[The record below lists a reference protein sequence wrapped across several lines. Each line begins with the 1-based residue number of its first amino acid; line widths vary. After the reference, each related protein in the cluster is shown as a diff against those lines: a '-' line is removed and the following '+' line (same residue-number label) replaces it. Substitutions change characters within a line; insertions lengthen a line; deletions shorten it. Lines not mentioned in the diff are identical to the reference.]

1 MRVMLLRFTIL
12 SGTKNSL
19 TWRNTPLVNFNMN
32 EGEEI
37 PYPQDMIDEA
47 IKYLLDREVISMTWD
62 DEIEE
67 MVFFMTEEQKHKP
80 LPDDWHTSP

>member
-1 MRVMLLRFTIL
+1 MRVMLLRFTIPN
-12 SGTKNSL
+12 GTKSL
-19 TWRNTPLVNFNMN
+19 PTWRSIPLVNFNMN

-47 IKYLLDREVISMTWD
+47 IKYLLDHEMISMTWD

-67 MVFFMTEEQKHKP
+67 VVYFMTEEQKKKP
-80 LPDDWHTSP
+80 LPSDW

>member
-1 MRVMLLRFTIL
+1 M
-12 SGTKNSL
+12 
-19 TWRNTPLVNFNMN
+19 VNFNMDK
-32 EGEEI
+32 GEEI

-62 DEIEE
+62 EELEE
-67 MVFFMTEEQKHKP
+67 MVFFMTEEQRHKP

>member
-1 MRVMLLRFTIL
+1 
-12 SGTKNSL
+12 
-19 TWRNTPLVNFNMN
+19 MN

-47 IKYLLDREVISMTWD
+47 IKYLLDHEMISMTWD

-67 MVFFMTEEQKHKP
+67 VVYFMTDEQKKKP
-80 LPDDWHTSP
+80 LPSDW

>member
-1 MRVMLLRFTIL
+1 MVE
-12 SGTKNSL
+12 
-19 TWRNTPLVNFNMN
+19 FNMDK
-32 EGEEI
+32 GEEI

-67 MVFFMTEEQKHKP
+67 MVFFMTEEQKKIHDMQHP
-80 LPDDWHTSP
+80 G